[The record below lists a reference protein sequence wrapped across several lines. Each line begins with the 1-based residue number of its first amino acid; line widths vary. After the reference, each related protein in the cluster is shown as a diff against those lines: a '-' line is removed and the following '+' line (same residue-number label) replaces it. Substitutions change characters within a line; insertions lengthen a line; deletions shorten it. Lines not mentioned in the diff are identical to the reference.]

1 MLGILQYSDGRSTYS
16 THSQSTFQPQVDH
29 EIRSHFSSL
38 DDDLPDILSL
48 DEVALT
54 GLVSRLAKLNAR
66 ATQAIAGG
74 HLRSNTISLINSVSS
89 RAHIFAN
96 NMMKIHQR
104 TVDIATKR
112 EDQIAEVLKKMT
124 LSDSPSP
131 SPPSSK
137 PYERS
142 LRPSSSARGQRKPVE
157 RMPSLSAS
165 SASSV
170 TAVEEEE
177 IQKPLHMLQA
187 LQWLYI
193 HLDNPYPSMSTKIEL
208 VRNSG
213 ASLQT
218 INSWFVNIRRR
229 IGWTSTLKRRF
240 NSDRHLM
247 VDCAHRVFVA
257 EDPNQP
263 ISAEVREDF
272 YRIKEKLSS
281 IRESQGQESDLAK
294 TVDKLVEEMVN
305 DEPAKGGHKRKRRR
319 SSSTESSLTS
329 SASSTY
335 CDNAASPIAQSLS
348 LPINSSPYSHD
359 LMPVASNINYSKKQR
374 YVRPPHRKK
383 LVNVFISVSSATDS
397 SESSSMMTADL
408 LPGVFTE
415 TNVAS
420 VEGWL
425 ASTARVS
432 EERDT
437 PDRGPPS
444 RMSRKRRLLSSDVDE
459 EPPIKR
465 ACSTLESHNLF
476 SQPNLSSEANAD
488 CLQKLFS
495 LDFSLPEN
503 VVVNQ
508 QVPGSISKVDTFN
521 YAEWLDSIPP
531 FETSVFGESRLEFG
545 FKSSLIY
552 W

>member
-1 MLGILQYSDGRSTYS
+1 MLGILQCSDGLSTNS
-16 THSQSTFQPQVDH
+16 IHSQSTYHSQIDR
-29 EIRSHFSSL
+29 EIHSHFSSL

-48 DEVALT
+48 SEVSLT
-54 GLVSRLAKLNAR
+54 GLVNRLAELNAR

-74 HLRSNTISLINSVSS
+74 LLRPNTISLINSVSS

-96 NMMKIHQR
+96 NMVKIHQR

-112 EDQIAEVLKKMT
+112 EDQIAEVLKKMS
-124 LSDSPSP
+124 LSDSHSP

-137 PYERS
+137 LYERS
-142 LRPSSSARGQRKPVE
+142 LRPSPSARGQRKPVE

-177 IQKPLHMLQA
+177 IQRPLHVLQA

-193 HLDNPYPSMSTKIEL
+193 HLDNPYPSTSTKIEL
-208 VRNSG
+208 VRNTG

-218 INSWFVNIRRR
+218 INSWFVNFRRR
-229 IGWTSTLKRRF
+229 IGWTSTLKHRF
-240 NSDRHLM
+240 NSNRHLM

-257 EDPNQP
+257 EDPDRP
-263 ISAEVREDF
+263 VSAEVREEF
-272 YRIKEKLSS
+272 YRIKARLSS

-294 TVDKLVEEMVN
+294 TVDKFVEEVVN
-305 DEPAKGGHKRKRRR
+305 DEPAKRGHKRKRRQ
-319 SSSTESSLTS
+319 SSSTESLLTS

-335 CDNAASPIAQSLS
+335 CDNAASPIAQPLS
-348 LPINSSPYSHD
+348 LPMNSSPNSHD

-374 YVRPPHRKK
+374 YVRAPHRKK
-383 LVNVFISVSSATDS
+383 LVNIVNSVSSATNS
-397 SESSSMMTADL
+397 SESSSMLTADL
-408 LPGVFTE
+408 LPVFTE
-415 TNVAS
+415 TKVANL
-420 VEGWL
+420 EGWL
-425 ASTARVS
+425 ASTSRVS

-437 PDRGPPS
+437 PDRPPS
-444 RMSRKRRLLSSDVDE
+444 RMSRKRRLSSSDVDE
-459 EPPIKR
+459 EQPSKR
-465 ACSTLESHNLF
+465 VCSTLESRNLF

-508 QVPGSISKVDTFN
+508 KVPGSISKVDTFN

-531 FETSVFGESRLEFG
+531 FEISVFGESRLEFG

>member
-1 MLGILQYSDGRSTYS
+1 MLGILQYSDGLSTNS

-38 DDDLPDILSL
+38 DDDLPDILSV
-48 DEVALT
+48 DEVALI

-74 HLRSNTISLINSVSS
+74 LLRSNTISLINSVSS

-104 TVDIATKR
+104 TADIATKR
-112 EDQIAEVLKKMT
+112 ENQIAEALKKMS

-142 LRPSSSARGQRKPVE
+142 LRPSPSARSQRKPVE

-177 IQKPLHMLQA
+177 IQRPLHMLQA

-208 VRNSG
+208 VRNTG

-229 IGWTSTLKRRF
+229 IGWTSTLKHRF
-240 NSDRHLM
+240 NSNRHLM

-257 EDPNQP
+257 EDPNRP
-263 ISAEVREDF
+263 VSAEVREEF
-272 YRIKEKLSS
+272 YRIKAKLSS

-294 TVDKLVEEMVN
+294 TVDKFVEEVVN
-305 DEPAKGGHKRKRRR
+305 DEPAKCGHKRKRRQ
-319 SSSTESSLTS
+319 SSSTESLLTS

-348 LPINSSPYSHD
+348 LPMNSSPNSHD

-374 YVRPPHRKK
+374 YVRSPRRKK
-383 LVNVFISVSSATDS
+383 LVNIVNSVSSATNS
-397 SESSSMMTADL
+397 SESSSMLTADL
-408 LPGVFTE
+408 LPDVFTE
-415 TNVAS
+415 TKVANL
-420 VEGWL
+420 EGWL
-425 ASTARVS
+425 ASTSRVS

-437 PDRGPPS
+437 PDRPPS
-444 RMSRKRRLLSSDVDE
+444 RMSRKRRLSSSDVDE
-459 EPPIKR
+459 EQPSKR
-465 ACSTLESHNLF
+465 VCSTLEPRNLF
-476 SQPNLSSEANAD
+476 SQTNLSGEANAD

-531 FETSVFGESRLEFG
+531 FEISVFGESRLEFG
-545 FKSSLIY
+545 FKSYLIY